1 MGGSTRFVNVQSPQL
16 QVSLQVK
23 VADHF
28 REWTN
33 QSAKISRLRFAWRQR
48 LRDRNLNWTVSLRVR
63 NLLDDDATT
72 PASAVDNGR
81 GQAHILQRI
90 YQTPRTGELSAGV
103 RF

>member
-1 MGGSTRFVNVQSPQL
+1 
-16 QVSLQVK
+16 
-23 VADHF
+23 
-28 REWTN
+28 
-33 QSAKISRLRFAWRQR
+33 
-48 LRDRNLNWTVSLRVR
+48 VSLRVR

-90 YQTPRTGELSAGV
+90 YQTPRTGELSAAV